1 MSFVLCG
8 IMTWHLRWENARRDR
23 EYKAPAR
30 STREEK
36 VLEKDNGDDAT
47 FLRYT
52 V

>member
-30 STREEK
+30 STREK

-47 FLRYT
+47 FFRYT